1 VDRTRKKETVTTKG
15 PGGEGTPEEP
25 DGTPPAPEDIWLK
38 FLTDSEV
45 AIRQSAPKEPS
56 ALERAPGEHRLV
68 DQADRTELH
77 SRHPHDGAA
86 DVGTDAV
93 GELWQP
99 DEPWTGPVWGDLDD
113 KARLRRVVRVIAT
126 AAAVTVALGAW
137 SCLSTRAGASDNAPD
152 DAIVQQLEEP
162 PPELSPA
169 TRFPPGSAV
178 AEPSSSAVTAG

>member
-1 VDRTRKKETVTTKG
+1 MTTKG

-38 FLTDSEV
+38 FLSDSEV

-56 ALERAPGEHRLV
+56 ALERAPGWHRLV
-68 DQADRTELH
+68 DPADRTGLR
-77 SRHPHDGAA
+77 SRRPHGGAA

-93 GELWQP
+93 GDLWQP
-99 DEPWTGPVWGDLDD
+99 DEPWTGAAWRDLDD
-113 KARLRRVVRVIAT
+113 KAKLRRVVRVIAT
-126 AAAVTVALGAW
+126 AAAITVTLGAW
-137 SCLSTRAGASDNAPD
+137 SCLPTSAGTAGNAPD
-152 DAIVQQLEEP
+152 DSIVQQVEEA